1 MDAQRQCGTLY
12 LVTTPIGNLQ
22 DLSDR
27 ARAVLREAD
36 LVVAED
42 TRRGQKLL
50 SHLDLHKPLE
60 SFHGDSDARKQERLI
75 QRLQEGLDIA
85 YVSDGGTPGIADP
98 GRELVSAAAAA
109 GAPVVPVPGPCA
121 LVTALS
127 VSGMVA
133 DRFVFGGFPPRKA
146 GERLAFLQ
154 RLKATGLTV
163 VLYEAP
169 HRVVETLQAV
179 AEVFGD
185 RPVLAARELTK
196 QYEELLRGTAAE
208 LAGAFAAREPRGE
221 FVLVV
226 EHGEESAAA
235 AGERELTPMVRLLL
249 RAGLGARDIAGVLSD
264 LGWASHREAY
274 QRALALKK
282 EDAVAGEKDT
292 EP

>member
-1 MDAQRQCGTLY
+1 
-12 LVTTPIGNLQ
+12 
-22 DLSDR
+22 
-27 ARAVLREAD
+27 
-36 LVVAED
+36 
-42 TRRGQKLL
+42 
-50 SHLDLHKPLE
+50 
-60 SFHGDSDARKQERLI
+60 
-75 QRLQEGLDIA
+75 
-85 YVSDGGTPGIADP
+85 
-98 GRELVSAAAAA
+98 
-109 GAPVVPVPGPCA
+109 
-121 LVTALS
+121 
-127 VSGMVA
+127 MVA

-185 RPVLAARELTK
+185 RPALVARELTK

-235 AGERELTPMVRLLL
+235 AGERELTPMVRRLL